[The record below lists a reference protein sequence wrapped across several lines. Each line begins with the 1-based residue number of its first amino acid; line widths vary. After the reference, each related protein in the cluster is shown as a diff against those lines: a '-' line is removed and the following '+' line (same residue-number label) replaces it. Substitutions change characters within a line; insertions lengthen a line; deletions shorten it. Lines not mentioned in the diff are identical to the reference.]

1 MYFQLNVESESPKVM
16 ASPAWRINH
25 ETHTRRETGARVRGY
40 TRVAVRGTGGPLDPQ
55 SPKHRGSFVFL
66 VRLCRHEGGRLN

>member
-40 TRVAVRGTGGPLDPQ
+40 TRVAVRGTGGPLYPPVTQ
-55 SPKHRGSFVFL
+55 APGQFRIPCPTL
-66 VRLCRHEGGRLN
+66 PA